1 VALPLVISFQ
11 PLSVHVCEFKVELT
25 RARRCRVLVKY
36 LLFKADSH
44 NFLKLMSGAGC
55 LDSGSGIELF
65 VELFHLALVTCKSL
79 RISLSLSP
87 SLELME
93 KWPCGFNPRGA
104 RAVGCALSVLN
115 CICNGSLPL

>member
-1 VALPLVISFQ
+1 MALPLVISFQ
-11 PLSVHVCEFKVELT
+11 PLSVHVCVRVFKVELT

-79 RISLSLSP
+79 RISLLS
-87 SLELME
+87 
-93 KWPCGFNPRGA
+93 F
-104 RAVGCALSVLN
+104 
-115 CICNGSLPL
+115 SLPLPLRN